1 MECNN
6 EKLVELKVVGLMH
19 KTMEKESN
27 SIILE
32 NLRGDRRL
40 QIVIGPSEA
49 QSIACVM
56 RGIRPPRPL
65 THDLMADI
73 LDRFHVRL
81 DAVVINMLP
90 DGIFSGSL
98 LLYDEHDPDS
108 NHVVD
113 ARSSDA
119 IAMALR
125 AGAKI
130 FISPKLFREIGV
142 RVNLYGSP
150 NCNTFPGEFPP
161 DVQDEPTIE
170 ELEEQL
176 HEAIETEKYEE
187 ASRLKA
193 EIERRRNE
201 PDKDKFLPDL

>member
-40 QIVIGPSEA
+40 QIVIGPTEA

-130 FISPKLFREIGV
+130 F
-142 RVNLYGSP
+142 
-150 NCNTFPGEFPP
+150 NCNTFPGEIPP

-187 ASRLKA
+187 AARLKA

>member
-40 QIVIGPSEA
+40 QIVIGPTEA

-150 NCNTFPGEFPP
+150 NCKTFPGEFPA

-187 ASRLKA
+187 AARLKA

>member
-40 QIVIGPSEA
+40 QIVIGPTEA

-150 NCNTFPGEFPP
+150 NCKTFPGEIPG

-187 ASRLKA
+187 AARLKA

>member
-40 QIVIGPSEA
+40 QIVIGPTEA

-142 RVNLYGSP
+142 RVNLYVSP
-150 NCNTFPGEFPP
+150 NCNTFPGEIPP
-161 DVQDEPTIE
+161 DIQDEPTIE

-187 ASRLKA
+187 AARLKA